1 MAIGRKMLRLQMS
14 PASRFGLVLNHGQC
28 RVAQCCCQVSITI
41 VKITKRKSRIKS
53 NVVM

>member
-41 VKITKRKSRIKS
+41 VKITNEKVESSR
-53 NVVM
+53 ML